1 MGWRQCVHPDDA
13 CRVSDSMSSTGS
25 SVFMDCPHQILSL
38 SCITK
43 CCVVEML
50 SDTSFTVVSACTA
63 SYVGLSMAAP
73 LLCPASDHNPNAPS
87 TAAAAAAAAAAAG
100 VSQGASIGL
109 GAVGHQQPV
118 PLLQTLQVIVR
129 LQRYVVWPHLAAGGY
144 VVSHVA
150 SPSAC
155 CINVHCARLPIK
167 CLAQFCPSMLL
178 VNRSHLCRALSVC
191 LLLFCACVCICRVW
205 ATETRV
211 WPAVCPRSLASPW
224 APGAINA
231 VV

>member
-1 MGWRQCVHPDDA
+1 
-13 CRVSDSMSSTGS
+13 MSSTGS
-25 SVFMDCPHQILSL
+25 SVSMHCRHQMLSL

-118 PLLQTLQVIVR
+118 PLLQTLQVIVG
-129 LQRYVVWPHLAAGGY
+129 LQRYVVWPHLASGGD

-155 CINVHCARLPIK
+155 CINVHCAPTTHQMPCTILTVNAAGQPRAPVSSTLCSSAALL
-167 CLAQFCPSMLL
+167 CL
-178 VNRSHLCRALSVC
+178 C
-191 LLLFCACVCICRVW
+191 LYLQGMGHRDAGV
-205 ATETRV
+205 
-211 WPAVCPRSLASPW
+211 ASGVP
-224 APGAINA
+224 
-231 VV
+231 